1 MPDIDQSF
9 SSPAE
14 NSPCDD
20 YELKQHL
27 NFNPDSRDH
36 RFYWLNLIPVVF
48 TGLWGL
54 AIASLVLGTWL
65 PFLGAML
72 MVFVFWGLGL
82 ETRLQCSHCP
92 HYEASKG
99 GKISCWALRGYPKLW
114 EYRPG
119 DLTSAERI
127 ILFLCYGIIFGL
139 PLASMIAGLVVI
151 SMNFSQYTLI
161 SFLGLAGIFL
171 AFCLSS
177 LHMLMVKRRV
187 FCSRCLNFTCNL
199 NNVPPSLIKKYEERA
214 D

>member
-1 MPDIDQSF
+1 MTENNQHSSAGRQS
-9 SSPAE
+9 SY
-14 NSPCDD
+14 CDGAD
-20 YELKQHL
+20 L
-27 NFNPDSRDH
+27 NQQLNLNPDSGYH
-36 RFYWLNLIPVVF
+36 RFYWLNLMPVLF
-48 TGLWGL
+48 AGLWGL

-65 PFLGAML
+65 PFLAAL
-72 MVFVFWGLGL
+72 LAVFIFWGLGL

-92 HYEASKG
+92 HYDAGKG

-119 DLTSAERI
+119 DLNSAERI

-139 PLASMIAGLVVI
+139 PLISMIAGLVVI

-161 SFLGLAGIFL
+161 SFLGLAGILL